1 LPRTCW
7 AIGHCPDSGP
17 VGIYCPVAVVGTTP
31 PSVRVGYGRDPRRVA
46 CESMRAGH
54 RAEPSNVLPL
64 VIVEGILPMFH

>member
-1 LPRTCW
+1 
-7 AIGHCPDSGP
+7 
-17 VGIYCPVAVVGTTP
+17 VIYCPVAVVGTTP